1 MQAVKGRGASPSP
14 DEDRRWMSAAL
25 ALGRRNAG
33 RAWPNPAVG
42 AVIVRDDGD
51 GPRVVGRGWTAPG
64 GRPHAETVA
73 LAQAGALARGA
84 TVYVSLEP
92 CSHVGRT
99 GPCSVALIE
108 AGVDRVVSTLEDPD
122 GRVAGDGHRMLRE
135 AGIAVTTGICA
146 AEAAR
151 EHAGH
156 IRRVRDGR
164 PHVRLKL
171 AVSADGFVGR
181 FGERQVPIS
190 GEAARQ
196 AGHALR
202 ATADGI
208 LVGVGTALVDD
219 PLLTCRLPG
228 LAGRSPVRIVLDT
241 HGRLPVD
248 SALVRSAHEVP
259 LWVIAGGVADPRRLA
274 ELEAT
279 GTTVIAAPL
288 TAEGRID
295 LSTGLVA
302 LAERGLTTL
311 LVEGGPRVA
320 TGLLEAGLVDEM
332 VLIRAP
338 DPIGG
343 DGVPAFIGRRV
354 EDVLADPAFVTLSE
368 RRLGEDRLVHLWRK
382 D

>member
-1 MQAVKGRGASPSP
+1 
-14 DEDRRWMSAAL
+14 
-25 ALGRRNAG
+25 
-33 RAWPNPAVG
+33 
-42 AVIVRDDGD
+42 
-51 GPRVVGRGWTAPG
+51 
-64 GRPHAETVA
+64 
-73 LAQAGALARGA
+73 
-84 TVYVSLEP
+84 
-92 CSHVGRT
+92 
-99 GPCSVALIE
+99 
-108 AGVDRVVSTLEDPD
+108 
-122 GRVAGDGHRMLRE
+122 
-135 AGIAVTTGICA
+135 
-146 AEAAR
+146 
-151 EHAGH
+151 
-156 IRRVRDGR
+156 
-164 PHVRLKL
+164 
-171 AVSADGFVGR
+171 
-181 FGERQVPIS
+181 VPIS
-190 GEAARQ
+190 GDAARQ

-202 ATADGI
+202 ATSDGI

-259 LWVIAGGVADPRRLA
+259 LWVIAGGVADPRRLS

-295 LSTGLVA
+295 LGTALVA

-320 TGLLEAGLVDEM
+320 TGLLEAGLVDEILL
-332 VLIRAP
+332 VRAP

-343 DGVPAFIGRRV
+343 DGVPAFIGRSV
-354 EDVLADPAFVTLSE
+354 DDVLADPAFVTLGE
-368 RRLGEDRLVHLWRK
+368 RPLGADRLVQLWRK

>member
-1 MQAVKGRGASPSP
+1 MQDDNGPGARPSP
-14 DEDRRWMSAAL
+14 DEDRRWMNAAL
-25 ALGRRNAG
+25 AVGRRNAG

-64 GRPHAETVA
+64 GRPHAETIA
-73 LAQAGALARGA
+73 LAQAGAAARGA

-108 AGVDRVVSTLEDPD
+108 AGVGRVVSTLEDPD
-122 GRVAGDGHRMLRE
+122 TRVAGDGHRMLRE
-135 AGIAVTTGICA
+135 AGIAVTTGVCA

-181 FGERQVPIS
+181 FSERQVPIS
-190 GEAARQ
+190 GDAARQ

-202 ATADGI
+202 ATTDGI

-228 LAGRSPVRIVLDT
+228 LGGRSPVRIVLDT

-259 LWVIAGGVADPRRLA
+259 LWVIADGVADPRRLA

-288 TAEGRID
+288 TADGRID
-295 LSTGLVA
+295 LGTALVA

-320 TGLLEAGLVDEM
+320 SGLLDAGLVDEIFL
-332 VLIRAP
+332 VRAP

-343 DGVPAFIGRRV
+343 DGVPAFIGRSV
-354 EDVLADPAFVTLSE
+354 EDVLADPAFAALGE
-368 RRLGEDRLVHLWRK
+368 RRLGADLITHLWRK
-382 D
+382 E